1 MSIKRTLRKSVRQVA
16 RKSSFLTRVEIGLME
31 REYRLS
37 ARMRRSSMA
46 ERRFV
51 IYSRGRSG
59 STLLVQLLNAHSSVQ
74 CDDEILNLPV
84 ALRDPATY
92 VRDRAH
98 LAHKPVYGFKL
109 LSYQLPKL
117 QNIED
122 QSAFLDDMQRDGF
135 AIIYLYR
142 RDLLRHAISNIM
154 ARQRGEFHRRADP
167 DGAAKK
173 DKKATI
179 PEDELRRWLDSS
191 RREQDVELGVMD
203 GREATWVCYEDD
215 LERQSAQADTMGRVF
230 SALSVQDEPV
240 ASNLVKLTSD
250 QLPSIIE
257 NYDELKHVFSDTE
270 YSSFFSDNAR

>member
-37 ARMRRSSMA
+37 ARMRRSSKA

-154 ARQRGEFHRRADP
+154 ARQRGEFHRRAEGGKAAP
-167 DGAAKK
+167 GDGKVV
-173 DKKATI
+173 I
-179 PEDELRRWLDSS
+179 DESDLGRWLKNTRSAEEMEH
-191 RREQDVELGVMD
+191 RVMH
-203 GREATWVCYEDD
+203 GRDACWVCYEDD
-215 LERQSAQADTMGRVF
+215 LESDDARQAAMKRIFED
-230 SALSVQDEPV
+230 LSVAPEPV
-240 ASNLVKLTSD
+240 NTNLAKLTSAKLSSFI
-250 QLPSIIE
+250 Q
-257 NYDELKHVFSDTE
+257 NYDDLKNAFSDSE
-270 YSSFFSDNAR
+270 FSQYFD